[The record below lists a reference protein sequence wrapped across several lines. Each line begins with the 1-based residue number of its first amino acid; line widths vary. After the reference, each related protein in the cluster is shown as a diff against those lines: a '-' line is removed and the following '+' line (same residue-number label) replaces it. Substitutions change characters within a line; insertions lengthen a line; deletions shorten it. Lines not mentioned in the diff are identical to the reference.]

1 MAQSRDR
8 IGRFAG
14 SGGVSY
20 GNRSDRDSDIRSAKR
35 QTGKLNRES
44 RALQARVSRL
54 EAKAPSARVSSAKAG
69 IASARAKKAKA
80 TKKLSASRSRMAELK
95 VQLAASQARLG
106 GKSAT
111 KRGARI

>member
-54 EAKAPSARVSSAKAG
+54 EAKAPSARVSSA
-69 IASARAKKAKA
+69 RAKKAKA